1 MKKLIS
7 YLFHKVDH
15 LVRYNV
21 QMAKTEHK
29 ESLKSE
35 NKEEDEV

>member
-1 MKKLIS
+1 MVS
-7 YLFHKVDH
+7 VDPMV
-15 LVRYNV
+15 LRGDVKDNV
-21 QMAKTEHK
+21 QMVKTEHK

>member
-1 MKKLIS
+1 MVS
-7 YLFHKVDH
+7 VDPMV
-15 LVRYNV
+15 LRGDVKDNV

>member
-1 MKKLIS
+1 MVS
-7 YLFHKVDH
+7 VDPMV
-15 LVRYNV
+15 LRGNIRDDV
-21 QMAKTEHK
+21 QMVKTEHK